1 MPTERRLQKRQR
13 KAEALRESQK
23 KRRRYYA
30 AAALLIV
37 LIGSIGLAVA
47 LVRFRR
53 MNQVYLS
60 LSPDAESLRS
70 GGLADILL
78 DGLASLQDELVQT
91 EVHDDTDII
100 VTTRSP
106 LGRSTRSRRLAM
118 DPLVLV
124 FDNRY
129 VAGADEYYDRDS
141 FSILELESLV
151 SSGQPTEG
159 SPSRSAL
166 VVAGDDPETFAAF
179 VMALGGELLDEDTY
193 ERAASLLSA
202 PPGEGFTDDDTRPT
216 DLEDAFAPVIGVV
229 LGWRS
234 RGILPANWT
243 DLDTTA
249 VDYIL
254 SRGDA
259 AAAILFRSVLDDYSF
274 DERFHLRSAPTPV
287 GPGRS
292 DIRIVG
298 RAVSLVAGSG
308 PRADALESVSAALL
322 DGTVQRRIREET
334 SWTPVA
340 LEGPPID
347 REHRDLVRW
356 YGRADRFTTIDTTMA
371 AHPFFDRLHFLLRT
385 GV

>member
-1 MPTERRLQKRQR
+1 
-13 KAEALRESQK
+13 
-23 KRRRYYA
+23 
-30 AAALLIV
+30 
-37 LIGSIGLAVA
+37 
-47 LVRFRR
+47 
-53 MNQVYLS
+53 MNQIYLFI
-60 LSPDAESLRS
+60 DADTGRLRS
-70 GGLADILL
+70 EELVEVFL
-78 DGLASLQDELVQT
+78 DGLEPIEDKLVQT
-91 EVHDDTDII
+91 RTADDTDIFL
-100 VTTRSP
+100 TTRSNAD
-106 LGRSTRSRRLAM
+106 RTAQQHQVAV
-118 DPLVLV
+118 DPFVVV
-124 FDNRY
+124 FDNRF
-129 VAGADEYYDRDS
+129 VAGADEYYLRDG
-141 FSILELESLV
+141 FSITALASLV
-151 SSGQPTEG
+151 LPEEVPEG
-159 SPSRSAL
+159 SSYPL
-166 VVAGDDPETFAAF
+166 VLAGDDPETFAAF
-179 VMALGGELLDEDTY
+179 VMFLGGELLDEDTY

-202 PPGEGFTDDDTRPT
+202 PPGEGFTDDDTQPT
-216 DLEDAFAPVIGVV
+216 DLEDEFAPVIGVV
-229 LGWRS
+229 LDWRS

-254 SRGDA
+254 SRGEA
-259 AAAILFRSVLDDYSF
+259 VAAILFRSVLDDYTF

-356 YGRADRFTTIDTTMA
+356 YGRADRFTTIDATMA
-371 AHPFFDRLHFLLRT
+371 AHPFFDRLHFVLRT
-385 GV
+385 GT